1 MSGVRDILQ
10 DRELFHVE
18 ENDTVASVVR
28 RMAEIRVGAILVLEG
43 EQLRGVFSER
53 DLMKRVV
60 LERLDPELTPVKDVM
75 STDIA
80 TIDETASLEEA
91 MEAMHAHNCR
101 HLPVT
106 RGVARGGVPFHAGP
120 HAPRTGAQDRGT
132 APHAG
137 IYSRQH
143 VSLKGT

>member
-10 DRELFHVE
+10 DRKLFHVG

-28 RMAEIRVGAILVLEG
+28 RMAELHVGAILVLEG

-60 LERLDPELTPVKDVM
+60 LEKLDPELTVVKSVM

-80 TIDETASLEEA
+80 SIDEMASVEEA
-91 MEAMHAHNCR
+91 LEAMHAHNCR

-106 RGVARGGVPFHAGP
+106 CGTRVVAFLSMRDLMNYELARKTEDLNHIEAYIK
-120 HAPRTGAQDRGT
+120 R
-132 APHAG
+132 
-137 IYSRQH
+137 S
-143 VSLKGT
+143 S

>member
-1 MSGVRDILQ
+1 MSGVQDILQ
-10 DRELFHVE
+10 NRELFHVE
-18 ENDTVASVVR
+18 ENDTVANVVR
-28 RMAEIRVGAILVLEG
+28 RMAEIRVGAILVLDG

-60 LERLDPELTPVKDVM
+60 LERLDPELTLVKDVM

-80 TIDETASLEEA
+80 TIDEAASLEEA

-106 RGVARGGVPFHAGP
+106 RGSRVVAFLSMRDLMHHELARKTEEW
-120 HAPRTGAQDRGT
+120 HHMQEYIRSA
-132 APHAG
+132 
-137 IYSRQH
+137 S
-143 VSLKGT
+143 

>member
-1 MSGVRDILQ
+1 MSGVREILQ
-10 DRELFHVE
+10 DRELFYVG
-18 ENDTVASVVR
+18 ENDTVARVVR
-28 RMAEIRVGAILVLEG
+28 RMAEIRVGAILVLDG

-60 LERLDPELTPVKDVM
+60 LEKLDPELTAVKDVM

-106 RGVARGGVPFHAGP
+106 RGTRVVAFLSMRDLMKHELARKTEELHHMQEYIRGA
-120 HAPRTGAQDRGT
+120 
-132 APHAG
+132 
-137 IYSRQH
+137 S
-143 VSLKGT
+143 